1 MIRTIKIMRI
11 VAIPGLLQKSFGAKK
26 AFCSGGE
33 LLQITAVTN
42 NSVLIPSTSMLVTA
56 PQRVGLGE
64 H

>member
-1 MIRTIKIMRI
+1 MRI
-11 VAIPGLLQKSFGAKK
+11 VAIPGLLQKSLGAKK

-42 NSVLIPSTSMLVTA
+42 NSILIPSANMLVTA
-56 PQRVGLGE
+56 LQTAGLRE

>member
-1 MIRTIKIMRI
+1 MIRTTKIMRI

-26 AFCSGGE
+26 AFCSVRE

-42 NSVLIPSTSMLVTA
+42 NSILIPSANMLLTA
-56 PQRVGLGE
+56 LQTTGLGE